1 MCAQYRRRCKLGLTA
16 FLSLAAA
23 PLGIAPKTE
32 ASILTKAGSPD
43 GACLRDEGAARCGR
57 PLDDAVRGTND
68 LSAVLPDGTRIDS
81 PQRFREVLLKGDEF
95 VTSNMEALM
104 RVRIT
109 RYWSG
114 LCLVGLL
121 ATPSVGMAAE
131 ADPRLVH
138 AAAQQDT
145 PSVRALLTAGADV
158 DTRQP
163 DGATALHWAA
173 HWNDLQTADL
183 LLTADADVNAAN
195 DHGVTPLALACENA
209 SMAMVERL
217 VRAGANPNLA
227 QVSGLTPLMI
237 AARTGNAT
245 VVEALLARGATVNAS
260 VQKTGHS
267 ALMWAVGEGHHEIV
281 RLLVARGAEV
291 DARAKTGFTPLLF
304 AARNGNI
311 EIAKVLIAAGAG
323 VNHVGSDGTHALPLA
338 VLNLQDQF
346 ALFLLEQ
353 GADPNGRLHG
363 VPALHLAAG
372 DVTHWIREWTHP
384 RGVGPRSHRL
394 RQLDSAHRV
403 TLVKAL
409 LARGADPNGRIT
421 TSTVASAN
429 HTLKGGAFNTFAV
442 GTGDMKG
449 ATPLWVA
456 AWTLRDRRSG
466 SPDVIRSLLA
476 AGADVHLATADQTTP
491 LMVAAGLGRR
501 VPGGGAGQK
510 MQRGPQLP
518 LAEAGLQILVEAGAD
533 VNTANEAGF
542 TALHGAAFIASNEM
556 IEYLV
561 KQGADI
567 NAQQFQGQTAFR
579 LAQGSG
585 SFEWHTYPG
594 TAELLAALGTDT
606 TLGVDPE
613 TLYRRRDVALAPEQQ
628 GPLPR

>member
-1 MCAQYRRRCKLGLTA
+1 
-16 FLSLAAA
+16 
-23 PLGIAPKTE
+23 
-32 ASILTKAGSPD
+32 
-43 GACLRDEGAARCGR
+43 
-57 PLDDAVRGTND
+57 
-68 LSAVLPDGTRIDS
+68 
-81 PQRFREVLLKGDEF
+81 
-95 VTSNMEALM
+95 M

-121 ATPSVGMAAE
+121 ATPSVAMAAE

-145 PSVRALLTAGADV
+145 PSVRALLAAGVDV

-183 LLTADADVNAAN
+183 LLTADANVNAAN

-209 SMAMVERL
+209 SEAMVERL
-217 VRAGANPNLA
+217 VQAGANPNLA

-304 AARNGNI
+304 AARTGNI
-311 EIAKVLIAAGAG
+311 EIAKVLIAAGVG

-338 VLNLQDQF
+338 ILNLQDQF

-372 DVTHWIREWTHP
+372 DRHPLDSRVDAPARSRPSVTQVEAARVGSQGDAREGAARPRCRSEWTDYHVDRRVREHHAERRRLQYDGRRD
-384 RGVGPRSHRL
+384 RGYEGCDPVVGGGLDTSWSAVQQQLTRCHSVRL
-394 RQLDSAHRV
+394 TRCHS
-403 TLVKAL
+403 
-409 LARGADPNGRIT
+409 
-421 TSTVASAN
+421 S
-429 HTLKGGAFNTFAV
+429 AV
-442 GTGDMKG
+442 GRWRRCAPRDGRPDDAAHGGGGTRSPSAWRRRGGRDAARPTGASCGGRTQD
-449 ATPLWVA
+449 
-456 AWTLRDRRSG
+456 
-466 SPDVIRSLLA
+466 
-476 AGADVHLATADQTTP
+476 
-491 LMVAAGLGRR
+491 LGR
-501 VPGGGAGQK
+501 G
-510 MQRGPQLP
+510 
-518 LAEAGLQILVEAGAD
+518 
-533 VNTANEAGF
+533 
-542 TALHGAAFIASNEM
+542 
-556 IEYLV
+556 
-561 KQGADI
+561 
-567 NAQQFQGQTAFR
+567 
-579 LAQGSG
+579 
-585 SFEWHTYPG
+585 
-594 TAELLAALGTDT
+594 
-606 TLGVDPE
+606 
-613 TLYRRRDVALAPEQQ
+613 RR
-628 GPLPR
+628 

>member
-1 MCAQYRRRCKLGLTA
+1 
-16 FLSLAAA
+16 
-23 PLGIAPKTE
+23 
-32 ASILTKAGSPD
+32 
-43 GACLRDEGAARCGR
+43 
-57 PLDDAVRGTND
+57 
-68 LSAVLPDGTRIDS
+68 
-81 PQRFREVLLKGDEF
+81 
-95 VTSNMEALM
+95 M

-121 ATPSVGMAAE
+121 ATPSVAMAAE

-183 LLTADADVNAAN
+183 LLTAGANVNAAN

-429 HTLKGGAFNTFAV
+429 HTLKGGAFNTMAI

-456 AWTLRDRRSG
+456 AWTLHGRQSSNSSPDVIRSG
-466 SPDVIRSLLA
+466 SPDVIRALLA
-476 AGADVHLATADQTTP
+476 AGADVHLASADQTTP

-501 VPGGGAGQK
+501 VPGAGAGEE
-510 MQRGPQLP
+510 MRRGPQAP
-518 LAEAGLQILVEAGAD
+518 LAEAGLKILVEAGAD

-542 TALHGAAFIASNEM
+542 TALHGAAFNGSNEV

-561 KQGADI
+561 KQGANI
-567 NAQQFQGQTAFR
+567 NAQQFQGQTAYR

-585 SFEWHTYPG
+585 SFTWHTYPG

-613 TLYRRRDVALAPEQQ
+613 TLHRRRDVALAPEQQ